1 MNINMLINIHEKI
14 KYKLDKLISINNIPH
29 IIFHGPSGS
38 GKRHLLEYL
47 LNKIYANI
55 SQKEKQKYLL
65 HVNCAHSKGIKF
77 IRDELIF
84 FAKTNTINN
93 KYNFKSIILFNSD
106 KLTIDAQS
114 ALRRCIEKFS
124 YNTRF
129 FIIIEN
135 YNRLLKPILSR
146 FCNIYIP
153 LPVINKR
160 SRTLYDVNMETISD
174 VYKDSQKKRNRWL
187 INELNNNEN
196 LKDIQSLIKFI
207 DILYNRAYSA
217 NDIINIIGKSKKYS
231 EKKFKYLLH
240 FDNIKREFKNEKI
253 LLLHLLVNL
262 FLRIK

>member
-1 MNINMLINIHEKI
+1 MNINMLVDIHEKI
-14 KYKLDKLISINNIPH
+14 KVKLDKLITINNIPH

-38 GKRHLLEYL
+38 GKRYLLEYL
-47 LNKIYANI
+47 LNKIYADI
-55 SQKEKQKYLL
+55 TQKDKQKYLMY
-65 HVNCAHSKGIKF
+65 VNCAHSKGIKF

-146 FCNIYIP
+146 FCDFYIP
-153 LPVINKR
+153 HPIINKK
-160 SRTLYDVNMETISD
+160 SRTLYNVNMENINNI
-174 VYKDSQKKRNRWL
+174 YKETHRKRNRWL
-187 INELNNNEN
+187 IKELNNDDNFKN
-196 LKDIQSLIKFI
+196 IKQLIQFI
-207 DILYNRAYSA
+207 NIIYNRAYSA
-217 NDIINIIGKSKKYS
+217 NDVINIIRFVGNS
-231 EKKFKYLLH
+231 
-240 FDNIKREFKNEKI
+240 
-253 LLLHLLVNL
+253 L
-262 FLRIK
+262 FVTK